1 MELTLSNISNYNIS
15 NITTAS
21 YFFSNITP
29 GDPYRVVADVYDNLD
44 FQHILTNVVLGNA
57 AGYIWPVD
65 DISGLD
71 FGIELADDIS
81 FEIKKE
87 YIRPDE
93 IPVFIH
99 CNISDPS
106 VSNYV
111 IRFDLYA
118 EPLVDITYKP
128 HTKKKFV
135 SNEISEFSDHLIKYY
150 LSDLDMLVPYNVYY
164 SLKVKPPDTNEWKY
178 VTAHTLIDTNVTTID
193 PGFHVEL
200 RLRDHA
206 PIDKLTFVRAV
217 GGYFVNRHLTY
228 HVREYRVEDLY
239 DNMKSAPVINNVH
252 VVY

>member
-1 MELTLSNISNYNIS
+1 MELTLSNINNYNIS
-15 NITTAS
+15 NVTTAS
-21 YFFSNITP
+21 YYFSNITP
-29 GDPYRVVADVYDNLD
+29 GDPYRVIADVYDNLD
-44 FQHILTNVVLGNA
+44 FQHVLTNAVIGH
-57 AGYIWPVD
+57 GYLWPVD

-71 FGIELADDIS
+71 FSIELKDDIS
-81 FEIKKE
+81 YEIKKE

-111 IRFDLYA
+111 IQFDLYA

-135 SNEISEFSDHLIKYY
+135 SNEISEFSDQLIKYY
-150 LSDLDMLVPYNVYY
+150 LSDLDMLVPYSVYY

-193 PGFHVEL
+193 PGIRIEL
-200 RLRDHA
+200 NTDHRVPIKRLS
-206 PIDKLTFVRAV
+206 FVRTAS
-217 GGYFVNRHLTY
+217 GYFINRNITY
-228 HVREYRVEDLY
+228 HVREYNVEDLY
-239 DNMKSAPVINNVH
+239 DNMRSAPVMSNIN